1 MWNAA
6 SPIFKGGPFED
17 QEWFPP
23 QRELLE
29 AGFFESDDHWLVC
42 APTGSGKTLIGELA
56 ILGSLERGRK
66 AIYLAPLKA
75 IVEERLEA
83 WKGRFGQWSLGL
95 FTGDRSS
102 STAGSSPANHDILLF
117 TPEKLASYLHNWKT
131 HLGWISRVGSLVV
144 DEIHL
149 LGDPGRGAGLE
160 CLIARWKRINP
171 FTRVIGLTGTLANA
185 PEVSAWLGARLY
197 QTEWRPIPV
206 EHRIERFAKADQKLD
221 LLLAEIGTTI
231 EAGGRILV
239 FTNSRRRCERLCE
252 DITNAGFQS
261 AFTHAGLNPVKRME
275 AHAKLREAK
284 VDVLVTT
291 SGLEMGVNFPA
302 RKVVIYDSYGFDGEK
317 FGPLPVARYMQASG
331 RAGRAGLDPYGESV
345 LFLPKWAGSNP
356 DYAARVPEPV
366 VSGLFQDRRR
376 IFEVLVDVG
385 GRLSV
390 SEEHL
395 TTNFARRSLWQDQGG
410 NADFNNLVESLVQG
424 GFLRRDMDTGKYLSE
439 TALGRIVCQM
449 SIEPSSISS
458 FVRFFDAVPD
468 PTAFDVLVTSCWVG
482 ECTPKLGFNF
492 EEIDAMS
499 DTLLE
504 VPSRIMDMSVSDTFA
519 LQGNPDRRVFLAGLK
534 SAVLLHQYTQGAD
547 LESLA
552 QQYDAYPYD
561 LELLRQNA
569 GRVLATAQRVFG
581 VLWAQ
586 RRETNETGDDGESSP
601 PQKCKTQ
608 HVCEDLQAMVEY
620 GIPQRAV
627 ALIRIDGIGRTRA
640 RRLLD
645 SGIETPAQMASAG
658 LEQLCRVLKL
668 KEKSVRQLVMKA
680 RQAAAEQDVE
690 DPFALEEEISNP
702 LRVKKYPLDWPPGI
716 DPYRLRRA
724 LELQMDHRSEDSVRV
739 SGGAEPHRVSI
750 CSASKASRQYSCDCA
765 DFRKGHSQCKHVL
778 RAKLEVGDDHEL
790 MACLRLLGS
799 KGETTETLRY
809 SLGEI
814 WMGISDLYDRYN
826 GRDVDYS
833 GQRFLRKAMRTIAR

>member
-1 MWNAA
+1 M
-6 SPIFKGGPFED
+6 FKGGPFED
-17 QEWFPP
+17 QAWFPP
-23 QRELLE
+23 QQELLE
-29 AGFFESDDHWLVC
+29 AGFFESDEHWLVC

-56 ILGSLERGRK
+56 ILGALQRGCQ

-83 WKGRFGQWSLGL
+83 WQGRFAKWSIGL
-95 FTGDRSS
+95 FTGDRSNPKN
-102 STAGSSPANHDILLF
+102 GNSPADHDILLL
-117 TPEKLASYLHNWKT
+117 TPEKLASYLHNWKSNL
-131 HLGWISRVGSLVV
+131 HWLSRIGSLVV

-149 LGDPGRGAGLE
+149 IGDSGRGAGLE
-160 CLIARWKRINP
+160 CLLARWKRINP
-171 FTRVIGLTGTLANA
+171 FTRIVGLTGTLANA
-185 PEVSAWLGARLY
+185 EEIASWMGARLY
-197 QTEWRPIPV
+197 RTDWQPIPV
-206 EHRIERFAKADQKLD
+206 EHRIVRFSKAEQKLAF
-221 LLLAEIGTTI
+221 LCSEIAATLND
-231 EAGGRILV
+231 GGRALV

-252 DITNAGFQS
+252 ELKTAGFQS
-261 AFTHAGLNPVKRME
+261 AFTHAGLSPDKRME
-275 AHAKLREAK
+275 AHAQLREAK

-395 TTNFARRSLWQDQGG
+395 TINFARRSLWQDQGG
-410 NADFNNLVESLVQG
+410 NADFNNLVESLVQD
-424 GFLRRDMDTGKYLSE
+424 GFLRRDKDTGKYLSE
-439 TALGRIVCQM
+439 TALGRIACQM

-468 PTAFDVLVTSCWVG
+468 PTAFDVLVTACWVG

-504 VPSRIMDMSVSDTFA
+504 VPSRIMDMSASDAFA

-534 SAVLLHQYTQGAD
+534 SAVLLHQHTQGAD

-627 ALIRIDGIGRTRA
+627 ALVRIDRIGRTRA

-645 SGIETPAQMASAG
+645 NGIETPAQMASAG

-668 KEKSVRQLVMKA
+668 KEKSVRQLVMNA
-680 RQAAAEQDVE
+680 RQAAAEQDME
-690 DPFALEEEISNP
+690 DPFTLEEEIHKP
-702 LRVKKYPLDWPPGI
+702 LRVNKHPLDWPPGI

-724 LELQMDHRSEDSVRV
+724 LELKVDHRSEDAVRV

-750 CSASKASRQYSCDCA
+750 KSESKTSRCDL
-765 DFRKGHSQCKHVL
+765 S
-778 RAKLEVGDDHEL
+778 
-790 MACLRLLGS
+790 
-799 KGETTETLRY
+799 
-809 SLGEI
+809 
-814 WMGISDLYDRYN
+814 
-826 GRDVDYS
+826 S
-833 GQRFLRKAMRTIAR
+833 GQTNSLTNKSVINCFGTTIKFNRQD